1 MATLQKTYRG
11 DLSGAI
17 AGVLWSRIKEA
28 NTKKELEK
36 SNASDDIKE
45 AAVELRKEDPSDKS
59 IPVQDKSLRD
69 SVVRIF
75 GKLEGRLFSLQ
86 GKANN
91 ISGKVT
97 TLAGGIADTQDLI
110 INQNQLLEDK
120 FDIILKNIGAI
131 SSIDKKNA
139 AESEL
144 DRVEAE
150 LEKGFDLSGT
160 FAYEKTRT
168 GSFGIFG
175 KILSGILGNRF
186 TTALISQISKAL
198 LPKTARIR
206 ARALKVAG
214 ANTIKRFA
222 RKLVKPGSGIAKRAL
237 SPFALYGGKKLA
249 GALGRQLLG
258 TQARGYFAERGATR
272 LFRSLGRKNVALRK
286 IGAKLTINQL
296 ADLIIEAKTIDANA
310 KRKMVKIASKSAARN
325 KKGVI
330 KTGGK
335 VIQRNI
341 PGLTQAAGRKITK
354 RTTQRIGSK
363 ALNKAMSSGDGAFL
377 RALSSPLVQ
386 RKIVEKIGKEGAE
399 KIGIKL
405 ASGGVKSG
413 FPLFGTAYGVVEG
426 LVRLAL
432 GDPAGMML
440 SFGSAIPAAGWG
452 FAILDILRD
461 IDKDAYATHI
471 LPNLKPLPSD
481 ENLAAYFQQA
491 FGLAP
496 DQYER
501 GNIDIKSSM
510 IGDNT
515 SSISEIL
522 SVTQAFGDATGF
534 GGEAARIISDSGLGS
549 YSVPKI
555 SYNFDVGNYSGST
568 DDVIARKSR
577 DKKKSGI
584 DPRIL
589 EAHPELDPNKPGDYI
604 KLKRKIIP
612 LDTALSIEEAIELGV
627 VTRRKDGQEEGKNQ
641 FWDFLDMFANPADGE
656 GGTTSPK
663 AQSGMLAHHTATY
676 SGVKIDASGEP
687 GVDFTPEGDYNR
699 AVFDGYVSD
708 IGHQYNPNA
717 IGGDGRQGAGYG
729 HYIGITSVDPKN
741 GEKFESLYAHFPEGE
756 LDKWKI
762 GDKVNYGDILGK
774 MGTSADYADP
784 KTRYHVGSGTGPH
797 TSLDF
802 FVPGTNKPDPNWRN
816 LVPLIDIKFNSK
828 PTTNQSSLNSIEAN
842 TNLAST
848 MTNMVEN
855 GSNERLMTQ
864 RQATRKNPIVIVN
877 NQVINNT
884 TSPVIFGDNSQ
895 EEDFFEAFN
904 LARHTV

>member
-198 LPKTARIR
+198 LPKSARIR
-206 ARALKVAG
+206 ARALKIAG
-214 ANTIKRFA
+214 ANTVKRFA
-222 RKLVKPGSGIAKRAL
+222 RKLTKPGVGIAKRIL
-237 SPFALYGGKKLA
+237 TPFTLYGGKKAGTLA
-249 GALGRQLLG
+249 ARAIGSALGKEYL
-258 TQARGYFAERGATR
+258 AER
-272 LFRSLGRKNVALRK
+272 LGRSIFRNVVGNKFYARK
-286 IGAKLTINQL
+286 LGSKLTINQL

-310 KRKMVKIASKSAARN
+310 KRKMVKIAAKSAARN

-330 KTGGK
+330 KAGGK

-341 PGLTQAAGRKITK
+341 PGLTEAAGRKITK
-354 RTTQRIGSK
+354 KASQRVGSK
-363 ALNKAMSSGDGAFL
+363 ALNKALSSGDGAFL
-377 RALSSPLVQ
+377 RALSSPTVQ
-386 RKIVEKIGKEGAE
+386 KAIVQKIGKEGAE

-405 ASGGVKSG
+405 AAGGAKGG

-432 GDPAGMML
+432 GDPAGMLL
-440 SFGSAIPAAGWG
+440 SFGSSIPAAGWG
-452 FAILDILRD
+452 FAIIDILRD
-461 IDKDAYATHI
+461 IDKDAYVTHI
-471 LPNLKPLPSD
+471 KPNLPLPSD
-481 ENLAAYFQQA
+481 ENLAGYFQQA
-491 FGLAP
+491 FGLTP

-515 SSISEIL
+515 SAISEIL

-549 YSVPKI
+549 YSVPKVT
-555 SYNFDVGNYSGST
+555 YNFDVGKYSGST

-584 DPRIL
+584 DPRVL

-641 FWDFLDMFANPADGE
+641 WWDIFDRFANPAAGE

-663 AQSGMLAHHTATY
+663 AQSGMLAHHTAT
-676 SGVKIDASGEP
+676 SSPVKIDASGEP

-802 FVPGTNKPDPNWRN
+802 FVPGTNKPYPNWRN

-895 EEDFFEAFN
+895 EENFFEAFN
-904 LARHTV
+904 LARYTV

>member
-45 AAVELRKEDPSDKS
+45 AAVELGKEDPSDKS
-59 IPVQDKSLRD
+59 IPVQDKNLRD
-69 SVVRIF
+69 SVTRIF

-131 SSIDKKNA
+131 SSIDKKNE

-160 FAYEKTRT
+160 FAYEKTNT

-186 TTALISQISKAL
+186 TNVLIGQISKSL
-198 LPKTARIR
+198 VPKSVRIR
-206 ARALKVAG
+206 SRALKAVG
-214 ANTIKRFA
+214 ANTIKKFA
-222 RKLVKPGSGIAKRAL
+222 RKLAKPGSSIAKRAL
-237 SPFALYGGKKLA
+237 SPFALYGSKKLF
-249 GALGRQLLG
+249 GALGRAALG
-258 TQARGYFAERGATR
+258 RLGKDYFFERGLTS
-272 LFRSLGRKNVALRK
+272 LFRNVGRKNVALKK

-310 KRKMVKIASKSAARN
+310 KRKMIKIASKSAARN

-354 RTTQRIGSK
+354 RTSQRIGSK

-377 RALSSPLVQ
+377 KALSSPLVQ

-405 ASGGVKSG
+405 VQGGVKGG

-426 LVRLAL
+426 LIRLAM

-440 SFGSAIPAAGWG
+440 SFGSSIPIAGWG
-452 FAILDILRD
+452 FAIIDILRD
-461 IDKDAYATHI
+461 IDKNAYIEHI
-471 LPNLKPLPSD
+471 KPNLPIPSN
-481 ENLAAYFQQA
+481 ENLAGYFQQA
-491 FGLAP
+491 FGLTP

-534 GGEAARIISDSGLGS
+534 GGEAARIISDSGLGA
-549 YSVPKI
+549 YSVP
-555 SYNFDVGNYSGST
+555 SLTYNFDVGKYSEPT
-568 DDVIARKSR
+568 DNIISRRSR

-584 DPRIL
+584 PQSVLDANPD
-589 EAHPELDPNKPGDYI
+589 LDPNKPGDYI
-604 KLKRKIIP
+604 KLKRKVIP
-612 LDTALSIEEAIELGV
+612 LDTALSIEEAIQLGV
-627 VTRRKDGQEEGKNQ
+627 VTRRKDGQAEGENQ
-641 FWDFLDMFANPADGE
+641 WWDFMDRYANPAAGE
-656 GGTTSPK
+656 GGPTP
-663 AQSGMLAHHTATY
+663 QSGMLAHHTSSYA
-676 SGVKIDASGEP
+676 GVKIDASGES
-687 GVDFTPEGDYNR
+687 GVDFTPEGDNNR
-699 AVFDGYVSD
+699 AIFDGYVSD
-708 IGHQYNPNA
+708 IGHQYNPNVT
-717 IGGDGRQGAGYG
+717 GGDGRQGAGYG

-802 FVPGTNKPDPNWRN
+802 FVPGTNKPYPNWRN
-816 LVPLIDIKFNSK
+816 LVPLIDIGFSPK

-842 TNLAST
+842 NNLALA
-848 MTNMVEN
+848 MTNKVES

-864 RQATRKNPIVIVN
+864 RQATKKNPIVIVN
-877 NQVINNT
+877 NQIISNNT
-884 TSPVIFGDNSQ
+884 SPIIFGNNNDQ
-895 EEDFFEAFN
+895 EDDLFEAFN

>member
-45 AAVELRKEDPSDKS
+45 AAVELGKEDPSDKS
-59 IPVQDKSLRD
+59 IPVQDKNLRD
-69 SVVRIF
+69 SVTRIF

-131 SSIDKKNA
+131 SSIDKKNE

-160 FAYEKTRT
+160 FAYEKTNT

-186 TTALISQISKAL
+186 TTALIGQISKSII
-198 LPKTARIR
+198 PKTVRLR
-206 ARALKVAG
+206 TQALKTVG

-222 RKLVKPGSGIAKRAL
+222 RKLAKPGSSIAKRAL
-237 SPFALYGGKKLA
+237 SPFALYGSKKLF
-249 GALGRQLLG
+249 GALGKAAIGRLG
-258 TQARGYFAERGATR
+258 KDYFFERGLTS
-272 LFRSLGRKNVALRK
+272 LFRNVGRKNITLRK

-310 KRKMVKIASKSAARN
+310 KRKMVKIAAKSAARN
-325 KKGVI
+325 KKGII

-335 VIQRNI
+335 VIQKNI
-341 PGLTQAAGRKITK
+341 PGLTQAAGRKIVKKTS
-354 RTTQRIGSK
+354 QQVGSK
-363 ALNKAMSSGDGAFL
+363 ALNKALSAGDGRLL
-377 RALSSPLVQ
+377 RALNSPLVQ

-405 ASGGVKSG
+405 AQGGVKGG

-440 SFGSAIPAAGWG
+440 SFGSSIPIAGWG
-452 FAILDILRD
+452 FAIIDILRD
-461 IDKDAYATHI
+461 IDKNAYIEHI
-471 LPNLKPLPSD
+471 KPNLPIPSN
-481 ENLAAYFQQA
+481 ENLAGYFQQA
-491 FGLAP
+491 FGLTP

-515 SSISEIL
+515 SAISEIL
-522 SVTQAFGDATGF
+522 GVTQAFGDATGF
-534 GGEAARIISDSGLGS
+534 GGEAARIISDSGLGA
-549 YSVPKI
+549 YSVP
-555 SYNFDVGNYSGST
+555 SLTYNFDVGKYSEST
-568 DDVIARKSR
+568 DNVISRRSR

-584 DPRIL
+584 PQSVLDANPD
-589 EAHPELDPNKPGDYI
+589 LDPNKSGDYI

-612 LDTALSIEEAIELGV
+612 LDTALTIEEAIQLGV
-627 VTRRKDGQEEGKNQ
+627 VTRRKDGQPEGENQ
-641 FWDFLDMFANPADGE
+641 WWDFMDRYANPAAGE
-656 GGTTSPK
+656 GGATP
-663 AQSGMLAHHTATY
+663 QSGMLAHHTSSYA
-676 SGVKIDASGEP
+676 GVKIDASGEP
-687 GVDFTPEGDYNR
+687 GVDFTPEGDNNR
-699 AVFDGYVSD
+699 AIFDGYVSD
-708 IGHQYNPNA
+708 IGHQYNPNVT
-717 IGGDGRQGAGYG
+717 GGDGRQGAGYG
-729 HYIGITSVDPKN
+729 HYIGITSVDPKTGN
-741 GEKFESLYAHFPEGE
+741 EFESLYAHFPEGE

-762 GDKVNYGDILGK
+762 GDKVNYGDILGR
-774 MGTSADYADP
+774 MATSADYADP
-784 KTRYHVGSGTGPH
+784 NTRYHVGSGTGPH
-797 TSLDF
+797 TSVDF
-802 FVPGTNKPDPNWRN
+802 FVPGTNKPYSNWRN
-816 LVPLIDIKFNSK
+816 LVPLIDIGFSSK

-842 TNLAST
+842 ADLALA
-848 MTNMVEN
+848 MTNKVEN

-864 RQATRKNPIVIVN
+864 RQAAKKNPIVIVN
-877 NQVINNT
+877 NQVISNT
-884 TSPVIFGDNSQ
+884 TTPIIFGNNNDQ
-895 EEDFFEAFN
+895 EDDLFEAFN

>member
-45 AAVELRKEDPSDKS
+45 AAVELGKEDPSDKS
-59 IPVQDKSLRD
+59 IPVQDKNLRD
-69 SVVRIF
+69 SVTRIF

-131 SSIDKKNA
+131 SSIDKKNE

-160 FAYEKTRT
+160 FAYEKTNT
-168 GSFGIFG
+168 GSFGVFG

-186 TTALISQISKAL
+186 TTALIGQISKAII
-198 LPKTARIR
+198 PKSVRLRTK
-206 ARALKVAG
+206 ALKTVG

-222 RKLVKPGSGIAKRAL
+222 RKLAKPGSSIAKRAL
-237 SPFALYGGKKLA
+237 SPFALYGSKKLF
-249 GALGRQLLG
+249 GALGKAAFGRLG
-258 TQARGYFAERGATR
+258 KDYFFERGLTS
-272 LFRSLGRKNVALRK
+272 LFRNVGRKNITLKK

-310 KRKMVKIASKSAARN
+310 KRKMVKIAAKSAARN
-325 KKGVI
+325 KKGII

-335 VIQRNI
+335 VIQKNI
-341 PGLTQAAGRKITK
+341 PGLTQAAGRKIVKKTS
-354 RTTQRIGSK
+354 QQVGSK
-363 ALNKAMSSGDGAFL
+363 ALNKALSAGDGRLL
-377 RALSSPLVQ
+377 RALNSPLVQ

-405 ASGGVKSG
+405 AQGGVKGG

-440 SFGSAIPAAGWG
+440 SFGSSIPIAGWG
-452 FAILDILRD
+452 FAIIDILRD
-461 IDKDAYATHI
+461 IDKDAYATH
-471 LPNLKPLPSD
+471 LKPNLPLPSD
-481 ENLAAYFQQA
+481 ENLASYFQQA
-491 FGLAP
+491 FGLEP

-515 SSISEIL
+515 SAISEIL
-522 SVTQAFGDATGF
+522 GVTQAFGDATGF

-549 YSVPKI
+549 YSVPKVN
-555 SYNFDVGNYSGST
+555 YGFDIGGFSTSKNIESIQGSEEEKELRM
-568 DDVIARKSR
+568 VR
-577 DKKKSGI
+577 KKKKEDDDDDEKKKEEEKKEEKV
-584 DPRIL
+584 DPTGG
-589 EAHPELDPNKPGDYI
+589 DPTDFRNI
-604 KLKRKIIP
+604 
-612 LDTALSIEEAIELGV
+612 
-627 VTRRKDGQEEGKNQ
+627 GKNIKNWWNNMRGGGGIGGDDNVQ
-641 FWDFLDMFANPADGE
+641 ATTPIMGGNGATIEFWGE
-656 GGTTSPK
+656 QGK
-663 AQSGMLAHHTATY
+663 DL
-676 SGVKIDASGEP
+676 SGEP
-687 GVDFTPEGDYNR
+687 GVDFSYKDYKSNYNL
-699 AVFDGYVSD
+699 FPGYVLET
-708 IGHQYNPNA
+708 GLL
-717 IGGDGRQGAGYG
+717 YG
-729 HYIGITSVDPKN
+729 SRYGNVVVVRSVDPSN
-741 GEKFESLYAHFPEGE
+741 GLEFDSLYAHFPNGGIAVKPGQVVSAGQYLGAVGFIGKRGPNGE
-756 LDKWKI
+756 ARMQ
-762 GDKVNYGDILGK
+762 GNGAGN
-774 MGTSADYADP
+774 M
-784 KTRYHVGSGTGPH
+784 SGYH
-797 TSLDF
+797 TSVDF
-802 FVPGTNKPDPNWRN
+802 YEPGSYDKYRN
-816 LVPLIDIKFNSK
+816 LSVIQSLVTGAEGQTPVGLLEKLK
-828 PTTNQSSLNSIEAN
+828 PPTKSSNQSSLNSIESN
-842 TNLAST
+842 TDLALA
-848 MTNMVEN
+848 MTNKVES

-864 RQATRKNPIVIVN
+864 RQATKKNPIVIIN
-877 NQVINNT
+877 NQTISNNT
-884 TSPVIFGDNSQ
+884 SPIIFGNNNDQ
-895 EEDFFEAFN
+895 EDDLFEAFN

>member
-45 AAVELRKEDPSDKS
+45 AAVELGKEDPSDKS
-59 IPVQDKSLRD
+59 IPVQDKNLRD
-69 SVVRIF
+69 SVTRIF

-131 SSIDKKNA
+131 SSIDKKNE

-160 FAYEKTRT
+160 FAYEKTNT
-168 GSFGIFG
+168 GSFGVFG

-186 TTALISQISKAL
+186 TTALIGQISKSL
-198 LPKTARIR
+198 IPKTVRLR
-206 ARALKVAG
+206 TQALKTVG

-222 RKLVKPGSGIAKRAL
+222 RKLAKPGSGIAKRAL
-237 SPFALYGGKKLA
+237 TPFALFGGKKAGTLA
-249 GALGRQLLG
+249 ARAIGSALGKEYL
-258 TQARGYFAERGATR
+258 AERFGR
-272 LFRSLGRKNVALRK
+272 SIFRSVVGNKFYARK
-286 IGAKLTINQL
+286 IGSKLTINQL

-310 KRKMVKIASKSAARN
+310 KRKAIKILSKSAARN

-335 VIQRNI
+335 VIQKNI
-341 PGLTQAAGRKITK
+341 PGLAQATGRKIVK
-354 RTTQRIGSK
+354 KSTQRVGSK
-363 ALNKAMSSGDGAFL
+363 ALNKALSINDGAFL
-377 RALSSPLVQ
+377 KALSSPTVQ
-386 RKIVEKIGKEGAE
+386 KAIVQKIGKEGAE

-405 ASGGVKSG
+405 AAGGAKGG

-426 LVRLAL
+426 MVRLAL

-440 SFGSAIPAAGWG
+440 SFGSAIPAIGWG
-452 FAILDILRD
+452 FAIIDILRD
-461 IDKDAYATHI
+461 IDKNAYIEHI
-471 LPNLKPLPSD
+471 KPNLPVPSN
-481 ENLAAYFQQA
+481 ENLAGYFQSA
-491 FGLAP
+491 FGLTP

-515 SSISEIL
+515 SAISEIL
-522 SVTQAFGDATGF
+522 GVTQAFGDATGF
-534 GGEAARIISDSGLGS
+534 GGEASRIISDSGLGA
-549 YSVPKI
+549 YSVP
-555 SYNFDVGNYSGST
+555 SLTYNFDVGKYSEPT
-568 DDVIARKSR
+568 DNVISRKSR
-577 DKKKSGI
+577 DKKNSGI
-584 DPRIL
+584 PQSVLDANPD
-589 EAHPELDPNKPGDYI
+589 LDPNKPGDYI

-612 LDTALSIEEAIELGV
+612 LDTALTIEEAIKLGV

-641 FWDFLDMFANPADGE
+641 WWDFMDKFANPAAGQ
-656 GGTTSPK
+656 GGATP
-663 AQSGMLAHHTATY
+663 QSGMLAHHTSSYA
-676 SGVKIDASGEP
+676 GVKIDASGEP
-687 GVDFTPEGDYNR
+687 GVDFTPEGDNNR
-699 AVFDGYVSD
+699 AIFDGYVSD
-708 IGHQYNPNA
+708 IGHQYNPNVT
-717 IGGDGRQGAGYG
+717 GGDGRQGAGYG
-729 HYIGITSVDPKN
+729 HYIGITSVDPKT
-741 GEKFESLYAHFPEGE
+741 GDEFESLYAHFPEGE

-762 GDKVNYGDILGK
+762 GDKVKYGDILGR
-774 MGTSADYADP
+774 MATGAEYADP
-784 KTRYHVGSGTGPH
+784 KTRYHVGSGDGPH
-797 TSLDF
+797 SSVDF
-802 FVPGTNKPDPNWRN
+802 FVPGTNKPYPNWRN
-816 LVPLIDIKFNSK
+816 LVPLIDIGFSPK
-828 PTTNQSSLNSIEAN
+828 PTTNQSSLNSIESNAD
-842 TNLAST
+842 LALA
-848 MTNMVEN
+848 MTNKVEN

-864 RQATRKNPIVIVN
+864 RQAAKKNPIVIVN
-877 NQVINNT
+877 NQTISNNT
-884 TSPVIFGDNSQ
+884 SPIIFGNNNDQ
-895 EEDFFEAFN
+895 EDDLFEAFN